1 MKPSS
6 FTYRHDYTR
15 TLTYKIFLA
24 RKSQP
29 DAVTTFEQALEI
41 IRQVHR
47 LTRGIP
53 QIVYLVGWQYDGHDS
68 RYPCWAQVN
77 HRLGRGEDADATES
91 LRWLM
96 REAATLQATVSLHI
110 NMCDAYPDSPLWD
123 EYVQKDLLNRNP
135 DGSLM
140 LGGIWDGVQS
150 YLVSKTREWQA
161 GLAQRRIDAL
171 VEMLPLTQ
179 AGTIH
184 IDVFRPCPSPFHNI
198 IFADEVA
205 AMIEILHYW
214 RTLGIDV
221 TQEWFHHEFAG
232 LVPMVNHFNLS
243 EANRLRYPPAVI
255 CGGGSSWNQCHR
267 VVNTVKG
274 EDVWPSPDLGCLYE
288 EAWGHSLDH
297 DIMGLDFV
305 ADFADTF
312 YTRTLPWH
320 FLNRHAILRHVH
332 TAASYE
338 VHFADDVRTAIRK
351 TDRQFHLWQGDRL
364 LAENADLLLPAP
376 WAGQECIAYSRAG
389 GRRTWEL
396 PRDWKAV
403 TCVELDDLTPT
414 VVRRLAPQSVTQGR
428 ITLDL
433 QPRQAVGVR
442 PAASQP

>member
-6 FTYRHDYTR
+6 FTYRHDYTQ

-24 RKSQP
+24 RKSRP
-29 DAVTTFEQALEI
+29 DEFISFVQALGI

-161 GLAQRRIDAL
+161 GLAKRRIDAL
-171 VEMLPLTQ
+171 VEMLPLAQ
-179 AGTIH
+179 AGMIH
-184 IDVFRPCPSPFHNI
+184 IDVFRPCPSPFHN
-198 IFADEVA
+198 
-205 AMIEILHYW
+205 MGL
-214 RTLGIDV
+214 
-221 TQEWFHHEFAG
+221 EFA
-232 LVPMVNHFNLS
+232 
-243 EANRLRYPPAVI
+243 
-255 CGGGSSWNQCHR
+255 
-267 VVNTVKG
+267 
-274 EDVWPSPDLGCLYE
+274 
-288 EAWGHSLDH
+288 
-297 DIMGLDFV
+297 

-320 FLNRHAILRHVH
+320 FLNRHTILRHVH
-332 TAASYE
+332 TADSYE
-338 VHFADDVRTAIRK
+338 VHFADDVRTVVRK
-351 TDRQFHLWQGDRL
+351 NDRRFHLWQGDRL
-364 LAENADLLLPAP
+364 LAENTDLLLPAP
-376 WAGQECIAYSRAG
+376 WAGQECVAYSRQG
-389 GRRTWEL
+389 GRRTWEM
-396 PRDWKAV
+396 PPDWKSV
-403 TCVELDDLTPT
+403 TRVELEDLTPT
-414 VVRRLAPQSVTQGR
+414 AVRRLAPQSVTKGL

-433 QPRQAVGVR
+433 QPRQAVCVR
-442 PAASQP
+442 PATSHL